1 MNTTIYV
8 AAGVGRGPTEIAAYD
23 AALAEINLHNY
34 NLVTVSSIVPDRGT
48 IHQVEAAPDLGPA
61 GNRLFVVQS
70 KAVAAPGDEAS
81 IAAGLGWAI
90 GPGPGLFYE
99 ATGPDAESVRDELE
113 TGLTAGVSLRPWS
126 CPDRGYEISIAEP
139 AGDQYAVAVVL
150 AAYGDSE
157 PMFQ

>member
-8 AAGVGRGPTEIAAYD
+8 ASGVGRGPTEIAAYD

-34 NLVTVSSIVPDRGT
+34 NLVTVSSIVPDRAS
-48 IHQVEAAPDLGPA
+48 IQQVEAAPDLGPA
-61 GNRLFVVQS
+61 GNRLFAVQS
-70 KAVAAPGDEAS
+70 KAVAAPGDETL

-90 GPGPGLFYE
+90 GSGPGLFYE
-99 ATGPDAESVRDELE
+99 ATGSDTESVRAELE

-126 CPDRGYEISIAEP
+126 CPDRGHEISVAAP
-139 AGDQYAVAVVL
+139 ARDQHVVAVVL

>member
-1 MNTTIYV
+1 MNPTIYV
-8 AAGVGRGPTEIAAYD
+8 AGGVGRGPTEIAAYD

-48 IHQVEAAPDLGPA
+48 IQQVEAAPDLGTA

-70 KAVAAPGDEAS
+70 KAVAAPGEEEP

-99 ATGPDAESVRDELE
+99 ATGPDAEAVRDELDV
-113 TGLTAGVSLRPWS
+113 GLTAGLSLREWS
-126 CPDRGYEISIAEP
+126 CPDRGYEVSIAEP
-139 AGDQYAVAVVL
+139 AADECVVAVVL
-150 AAYGDSE
+150 AAYGDSA
-157 PMFQ
+157 PMFR